1 MKEWGG
7 LAIAGE
13 RIEEISGSLQKLSN
27 CFLRDFQIQKKLSE
41 KQKEQI
47 FDNICATLCYGCE
60 QEKRCHTY
68 YSYDNFSAIMKLL
81 KDSEQYP
88 QEQTTMEC
96 ELADINSST
105 DKNMTITEE
114 SLEENKEQLEVDKAQ
129 EFLKRCIHLEDFMY
143 TATEEF
149 IAAEQQL
156 QMRNRMAE
164 VRMLAG
170 GQLKELSSV
179 LKNFSQAI
187 YRGKNI
193 EYEYYG
199 KLAAELRRHHMEME
213 DAVFLEDQNGML
225 QILVT
230 VRSKW
235 NGCVAAKEVAELA
248 GRAIGKKMRLEGNG
262 TKLLTDHY
270 EVIRLSQDAQFKIF
284 TGIART
290 VKAGN
295 TISGDTFSI
304 KELPDA
310 KTACM
315 LSDGMGSG
323 VMAQQESCMVI
334 ELLEEFL
341 EAGFSVQAAMRMVNT
356 LFLTDMQNP
365 SAVTADISLLNLY
378 NGIVTFYKAGAAP
391 SYLKRGS
398 TIITIE
404 ESMLPAG
411 MFAIEELEPKVHKL
425 YQGDF
430 LIMMTDGVLEALH
443 AENKDQMM
451 KGYLS
456 MLSVRSPQEMA
467 DRILNFAIDHEEDG
481 LHDDM
486 TVLVIAVYENQR
498 KRHFRL
504 KR

>member
-13 RIEEISGSLQKLSN
+13 RIEEISEGLKKLSN
-27 CFLRDFQIQKKLSE
+27 CFLQDFQMQKKLSE
-41 KQKEQI
+41 NQKEQI
-47 FDNICATLCYGCE
+47 FDNVCAMLCNGCE
-60 QEKRCHTY
+60 QEKRCQEY
-68 YSYDNFSAIMKLL
+68 YSYDNFSAAMQLL
-81 KDSEQYP
+81 RASEQYP
-88 QEQTTMEC
+88 QEQTAAMEC
-96 ELADINSST
+96 EYIDDINNI
-105 DKNMTITEE
+105 DKEE
-114 SLEENKEQLEVDKAQ
+114 ALEEEELLPEAEVDRTQ

-143 TATEEF
+143 TATEEM
-149 IAAEQQL
+149 IAAQQQL

-179 LKNFSQAI
+179 LKGFSEAI
-187 YRGKNI
+187 RRGKEK
-193 EYEYYG
+193 EYQYYG
-199 KLAAELRRHHMEME
+199 KLAAELRKHHMEME

-235 NGCVAAKEVAELA
+235 NGCIPAKEVAKLA
-248 GRAIGKKMRLEGNG
+248 GRAVGKGMRLEGNG
-262 TKLLTDHY
+262 AKLLTDHY
-270 EVIRLSQDAQFKIF
+270 EVVQLSQDAQFKIF
-284 TGIART
+284 TGMART
-290 VKAGN
+290 VKAGS
-295 TISGDTFSI
+295 TVSGDTFSI

-310 KTACM
+310 KTALM

-323 VMAQQESCMVI
+323 VRAQQESCMVI

-365 SAVTADISLLNLY
+365 SAVTADISMLNLY
-378 NGIVTFYKAGAAP
+378 NGMVEFYKAGAAP
-391 SYLKRGS
+391 SYLKRGG
-398 TIITIE
+398 TILTIE
-404 ESMLPAG
+404 QSALPAG
-411 MFAIEELEPKVHKL
+411 MFSMEEETPKIHKL

-467 DRILNFAIDHEEDG
+467 DRILKFAVDHEEGD

-486 TVLVIAVYENQR
+486 TVLVAAVYENQR
-498 KRHFRL
+498 KRPIRFWRT
-504 KR
+504 